1 MRNFTEPPSATLDSC
16 ARLLRAACA
25 GFPSSRRGG
34 RSPAAEWIADH
45 AQTLRDLIVE
55 TREALSGRNYRK
67 LPRARPDQ
75 APHVQQIVDDFVS
88 RELGDAWREVGLAGW
103 ESGSLEQKVKRHFGE
118 AQSERPLTLAEL
130 WAIPPL
136 INFVLLG
143 ELRNVLA
150 SERLESGGCARAV
163 RGIITSLQSLGEL
176 PWRELTESLSILDSI
191 LRRDPARVYQKMDLN
206 TREMYRG
213 AVERIATRSS
223 TSEPAVAAL
232 AIELASAGAR
242 PGEIDEIRNHV
253 GWYLEGPGLSLLER
267 RAGFRPSVSSRVGQ
281 AVGRWP
287 SVFYVGGV
295 LLATLLIVGAL
306 ALLLG
311 PIPWWYLTLLIVPA
325 SQAALAMVDRIVHAR
340 VAPRRLPRLDFSDG
354 IPDHCRTFVVVPT
367 LLLSKAGVDGLVE
380 KIEVHYLANPDRNLR
395 FALLTDGPD
404 AAARTVPDDH
414 LAEACRERIERLN
427 RHYAPG
433 GAGPFYLFHRGRTW
447 NEVESVWMGHER
459 KRGKLNDFNALLL
472 GGPDAFEVKAG
483 DLTGLAKI
491 RYVITLDTDTQLP
504 LDTARALVGTAAH
517 PLNRPI
523 VDTATRTVRHGY
535 GILQPRVGISIESAE
550 RSRFS
555 LLQRD
560 AAGFDPYTTAVS
572 DVYQDLYGHAS
583 FTGKGLYD
591 LAAFHH
597 ALDGR
602 FPENALLSHDLI
614 EGEHARVGL
623 VTDLELV
630 DDYPGSHDACS
641 RRKHRWI
648 RGDWQI
654 LPWLFPRVPDG
665 CGARVPNPLSAV
677 SRWKILDN
685 LRRSLL
691 EISLV
696 AALLGGWFQSRAI
709 ACTFALIALSDAGAY
724 LDLVFSLVRAPA
736 RRYLRSYARAKV
748 SQFGRSHLL
757 AIVSLIFLLHQAL
770 LSADAIIR
778 TLVRR
783 FVTGRHLLE
792 WESMAQAES
801 TTAGRASLARAYLL
815 LTPVAALTILGFT
828 HASLHGAA
836 GPAWLG
842 SLLWMA
848 SPAFAGWLDRRPS
861 RSVEWTRTE
870 RSFLRGIGLRTWRYF
885 QDWSRPATH
894 WIVPDNVQEEPERAA
909 DRTSPT
915 NLGLQLLSIL
925 AAHDFGYLTHR
936 ELADALT
943 RLLRSL
949 EQLERHRGH
958 FYNWYD
964 IRTLEPLGSR
974 YVSAVDSG
982 NLAASLLTLKQG
994 CLQIETQSIV
1004 NPHLWAGLRD
1014 HCLMVRRTTPSGVHK
1029 ARVIRETAAIIKR
1042 LAAAP
1047 LDLVSCAG
1055 VLTESRSLAGRLGD
1069 YLGESCGSPD
1079 TAGETERVEAR
1090 YWATALI
1097 ARLDAALGDLR
1108 RCAPWLDATD
1118 RIRTLAGVLQRVPTL
1133 GGCEAHYDQIERAIR
1148 ACPESSGTLL
1158 PRTLRLTEL
1167 LEQVERART
1176 DARELAKTLRGVS
1189 ETASRLAEDMDFAL
1203 LFDRQ
1208 RKLLRVGYNVESQEL
1223 DSASYGLLASEARTA
1238 VFFAIAKRDIPRE
1251 AWFHLGRKLTG
1262 FRNHRTLLSW
1272 TGTMFEH
1279 VMPSLFMKSYAD
1291 TLLGWSI
1298 QSTVRIQQQYARERR
1313 VPWGVS
1319 EAAFSLRDDASNH
1332 RYQAFGVPA
1341 VAMKRMGGADLVVA
1355 PHASVLAL
1363 MIDPAAAIDNL
1374 RLMASK
1380 GWLGPYGFYE
1390 SIDYRSRRQGQARRR
1405 RATLVQLF
1413 MAHHQGMSLL
1423 ALDNSLF
1430 GDAMQRRFHSLPL
1443 VLAAER
1449 LLHER
1454 RPTLFPAID
1463 DASVPRYP
1471 TRNLRLLARPRRDSG
1486 LSAAPSLAP
1495 IGEYSGYADSALSP
1509 P

>member
-16 ARLLRAACA
+16 ARLLRTACA
-25 GFPSSRRGG
+25 GLPSSRRGG
-34 RSPAAEWIADH
+34 RSQPPAAEWIADH
-45 AQTLRDLIVE
+45 AQTLHDQIVE

-75 APHVQQIVDDFVS
+75 APHVQQLVNDFVS
-88 RELGDAWREVGLAGW
+88 RELADAWREVALAGW
-103 ESGSLEQKVKRHFGE
+103 EPASLEEQVKRHFGE
-118 AQSERPLTLAEL
+118 AQGERTLTLAEL
-130 WAIPPL
+130 CAIRPL
-136 INFVLLG
+136 INLALLG

-163 RGIITSLQSLGEL
+163 RGIITSLQSIGEL

-213 AVERIATRSS
+213 VVERIATCSS
-223 TSEPAVAAL
+223 TSEPAVATL

-281 AVGRWP
+281 AVSRWP
-287 SVFYVGGV
+287 SVFHVGGV

-306 ALLLG
+306 DLLLG

-367 LLLSKAGVDGLVE
+367 LLLSKAGVDDLVE
-380 KIEVHYLANPDRNLR
+380 KLEVHYLANRDRNLR

-414 LAEACRERIERLN
+414 LAEVCREGIEQLN
-427 RHYAPG
+427 RRYARD

-447 NEVESVWMGHER
+447 NEVESAWMGHER
-459 KRGKLNDFNALLL
+459 KRGKLNDFNVLLL
-472 GGPDAFEVKAG
+472 GGPDAFEIKAG
-483 DLTGLAKI
+483 DLPGLAKI

-523 VDTATRTVRHGY
+523 IDAATRTVRHGY

-555 LLQRD
+555 RLQRD

-597 ALDGR
+597 TLDGR
-602 FPENALLSHDLI
+602 FPENTLLSHDLI

-623 VTDLELV
+623 VTDLELI
-630 DDYPGSHDACS
+630 DDYPGSYDAYS

-648 RGDWQI
+648 RGDWQT
-654 LPWLFPRVPDG
+654 LFWLLPRVPDR
-665 CGARVPNPLSAV
+665 CGVRVPNPFPAV

-685 LRRSLL
+685 LRRSVL
-691 EISLV
+691 EISLI
-696 AALLGGWFQSRAI
+696 AALVGGWFQGRTI
-709 ACTFALIALSDAGAY
+709 AWTFALIVLSNAGAY
-724 LDLVFSLVRAPA
+724 LDPGFSLLRTP
-736 RRYLRSYARAKV
+736 RRYLRSYARAKAV
-748 SQFGRSHLL
+748 QFGRSHLL
-757 AIVSLIFLLHQAL
+757 AIVSLIFLLHQAI

-801 TTAGRASLARAYLL
+801 TSASRVSLTRAYLL

-836 GPAWLG
+836 GPAWLV
-842 SLLWMA
+842 SLLWVA
-848 SPAFAGWLDRRPS
+848 SPPFAGWLDRRSS

-915 NLGLQLLSIL
+915 NLGLQLLSTL

-936 ELADALT
+936 ELAEALT
-943 RLLRSL
+943 RLLHSL

-964 IRTLEPLGSR
+964 TRTLEPLGSR

-1014 HCLMVRRTTPSGVHK
+1014 HCLMVRRTTPFGVHK
-1029 ARVIRETAAIIKR
+1029 ARVIRETAAILKR
-1042 LAAAP
+1042 LGAAP
-1047 LDLVSCAG
+1047 LDLVSCAR
-1055 VLTESRSLAGRLGD
+1055 VLTECRSLAGRLGD
-1069 YLGESCGSPD
+1069 YLDESCGSPG

-1097 ARLDAALGDLR
+1097 GRLDTALGDVR

-1118 RIRTLAGVLQRVPTL
+1118 RVPTLAGVLQRVPTF
-1133 GGCEAHYDQIERAIR
+1133 GGCEVHYDQIEGAIR
-1148 ACPESSGTLL
+1148 ACQGSSGTLL

-1176 DARELAKTLRGVS
+1176 DARELARTLRGVG
-1189 ETASRLAEDMDFAL
+1189 ETASRIAEEMDFAL

-1238 VFFAIAKRDIPRE
+1238 VFLAIAKRDIPRE

-1262 FRNHRTLLSW
+1262 FRNQRTLLSW

-1298 QSTVRIQQQYARERR
+1298 QSTVRIQQLYAQERR

-1319 EAAFSLRDDASNH
+1319 EAASSRRDDASNH

-1390 SIDYRSRRQGQARRR
+1390 SIDYRSRRQARRR

-1430 GDAMQRRFHSLPL
+1430 GEAMQRRFHSLPL
-1443 VLAAER
+1443 VLATER

-1463 DASVPRYP
+1463 AETSGRSGGK
-1471 TRNLRLLARPRRDSG
+1471 TLRLPARPHRDAG
-1486 LSAAPSLAP
+1486 LPVAPSLAP
-1495 IGEYSGYADSALSP
+1495 IGEYSRHADSALSP